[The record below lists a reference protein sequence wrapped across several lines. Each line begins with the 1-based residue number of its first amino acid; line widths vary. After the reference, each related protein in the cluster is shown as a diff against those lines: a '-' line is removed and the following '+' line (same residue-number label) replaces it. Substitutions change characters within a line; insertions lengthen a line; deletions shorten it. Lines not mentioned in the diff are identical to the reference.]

1 MEAVRVTARVD
12 TRAAKE
18 RASLVLERAESG
30 RAYLL
35 GDQYVIGCARD
46 VLALAA
52 RLEAAETELG
62 ETREA
67 LHRCRAD
74 MHAKVIALQRRL
86 AANERRAAL
95 AAGRGE
101 RTPTYAEEQL
111 AEIERREAAGRG
123 EHG

>member
-1 MEAVRVTARVD
+1 MTVD
-12 TRAAKE
+12 AQAASDLHRIGVGLNKGGWAHHDFKGSDIDQWHDPNDCRICAAKD
-18 RASLVLERAESG
+18 ALA
-30 RAYLL
+30 
-35 GDQYVIGCARD
+35 
-46 VLALAA
+46 ALAA

-86 AANERRAAL
+86 AARS
-95 AAGRGE
+95 
-101 RTPTYAEEQL
+101 
-111 AEIERREAAGRG
+111 G